1 MAVPNE
7 PSFFSPL
14 TPQKKSP
21 ASYLNSP
28 EDVIRRMRLGESHL
42 RDFLIEYHW
51 NYVLAM
57 VSKTIGRSAH
67 STDEFSVG
75 LLAFNEAIDD
85 FDESRQ
91 VAFLSFA
98 GLVINRR
105 VIDHIRKNSR
115 YSTISSFT
123 TLEEPSVSFTD
134 RLEIQ
139 EEIMEFRLALL
150 SFGITLED
158 LIRLSPKHADTRLLC
173 ITIARKL
180 ADSQELSQK
189 LQNDKKLPIANLL
202 ELFPISRK
210 TIENHRKYIIAIY
223 LILCSDME
231 IIKGYGAF
239 ILKGVV

>member
-51 NYVLAM
+51 NYVLAV

-115 YSTISSFT
+115 YSAISSFT

-158 LIRLSPKHADTRLLC
+158 LIRLSPKHTGTR
-173 ITIARKL
+173 
-180 ADSQELSQK
+180 
-189 LQNDKKLPIANLL
+189 LPIANLL